1 MFGGGLNLTRATLG
15 IADGEALALMNYE
28 INLSGNYQSLEGIER
43 FDGQPAPSAV
53 RLNPD
58 DFESDEALLTELI
71 LQREDRRALIQPVPG
86 SGPVRGVYF
95 FYDQVIAFRDTNS
108 GDALK
113 MYRSSSAGWVE
124 VPTPDLLPGGR
135 FEFKEIHYAGRSREL
150 VGVDGVNHGFIW
162 DGEAFKQIVN
172 PGMDETSD
180 DCPIHVESL
189 PSEILLFAYAGG
201 SLQWSELGNPEGWD
215 VVEGAGE
222 AALASDITG
231 VQSQAKDTTAVFC
244 ADRTY
249 VIRGRV
255 PNQWQVETLFSDAGA
270 VEHSI
275 QSVGDSI
282 YLDAKGLTRL
292 SRVQQFG
299 DFDSLP
305 LSQKVDPLM
314 KAAIHDLDCTL
325 ISRAKHQYR
334 IFLSSGAGVVAT
346 IVGGEVVG
354 FSQFDYGRRMFCA
367 ASVNTKAG
375 ERMLCGG
382 YDGFVYELDSG
393 TSFDGD
399 LIETLARL
407 AYSSFSNQNQSL
419 TGIKKRLSRAVLEIR
434 AQSPIEA
441 FFAPSFDYEDADIPE
456 SVEGQIALGEG
467 AYWGG
472 GNFDEAS
479 WSSSLVHRAH
489 FPLVGIGETVSA
501 LIQTR
506 SDVALPH
513 ALSTLS
519 YRFIPLERRR

>member
-28 INLSGNYQSLEGIER
+28 LNLSGNYQSVEGIER

-53 RLNPD
+53 VLNPS
-58 DFESDEALLTELI
+58 DFEKDEAMQTELI
-71 LQREDRRALIQPVPG
+71 LQREERRDLIQQVPG

-95 FYDQVIAFRDTNS
+95 FNDQVIAFRDTES

-113 MYRSSSAGWVE
+113 MFRSSATGWVE
-124 VPTPDLLPGGR
+124 VTTPALAPGGR

-162 DGEAFKQIVN
+162 DGTAFKQIVN
-172 PGMDETSD
+172 PGMDETND
-180 DCPIHVESL
+180 DHPIHVESL
-189 PSEILLFAYAGG
+189 PAEILIFAYPGG

-215 VVEGAGE
+215 VAEGAGE

-231 VQSQAKDTTAVFC
+231 VQNQAKDITAVFC
-244 ADRTY
+244 EGRTY

-255 PNQWQVETLFSDAGA
+255 PGVWQIETLFSDAGA
-270 VEHSI
+270 VERSL

-305 LSQKVDPLM
+305 LSQKIDPLI
-314 KAAIHDLDCTL
+314 KVAVRELDCTL

-334 IFLSSGAGVVAT
+334 MFLPSGVGIAAT
-346 IVGGEVVG
+346 IVGGEVIG

-367 ASVNTKAG
+367 ASMNTKTR
-375 ERMLCGG
+375 ERLFTGG
-382 YDGFVYELDSG
+382 YDGYVYELDSG

-407 AYSSFSNQNQSL
+407 AYSSFSTQYQGL
-419 TGIKKRLSRAVLEIR
+419 TGIQKRLTRAVVEVR
-434 AQSPIEA
+434 AQSPVEV
-441 FFAPSFDYEDADIPE
+441 FFAPSFDYEDTDIPE
-456 SVEGQIALGEG
+456 SVQGQIVLGEG
-467 AYWGG
+467 AYWNG
-472 GNFDEAS
+472 GNFNESS

-489 FPLVGIGETVSA
+489 FPVVGIGETVSA

-506 SDVALPH
+506 SDIALPH